1 MVGQDDQRYVLIP
14 PPPEAQLIVVHA
26 QLAFALLETTLNR
39 PAHAADADE
48 LGQRGVGGRIAHVVL
63 ELGRLGRVDQPW
75 RRQGPSEEHPDLRA
89 GQALAVPGTAGHR
102 AHGHEVGDDWSLA
115 PLEHPIALPAPP
127 RHLRRQGLHR
137 HGGRAVP
144 VPAHVGPLPA
154 PALRSTPRVPPPPA
168 PPHSPAPPP
177 PPPPPPLGRPPPH
190 RPLPI
195 P

>member
-102 AHGHEVGDDWSLA
+102 AHGPEGGDAWSL
-115 PLEHPIALPAPP
+115 ALPAP
-127 RHLRRQGLHR
+127 
-137 HGGRAVP
+137 GGALAATGVSPGMPHAGQRAAW
-144 VPAHVGPLPA
+144 PA
-154 PALRSTPRVPPPPA
+154 STRG
-168 PPHSPAPPP
+168 S
-177 PPPPPPLGRPPPH
+177 GK
-190 RPLPI
+190 
-195 P
+195 